1 MSFILRVY
9 IIGLMAFVPSQ
20 DGKRMIVLMVDAGD
34 GYHASDGSY
43 FPPHVPML
51 LARAGSCKGACEA
64 DLEAAAGSLLSG
76 IAEQRA
82 PRLRKAL
89 DGGTLWRINGE
100 DLAVVV
106 PHVRTAESTVLE
118 VVRRPA
124 ATGATRGTARVMP
137 AKADDIADFGWVPQ
151 LSDVVSD
158 ARDVDPDCLAP
169 QPHKGLV
176 VGRLTLNRGT
186 LRTYRMTEFYHQLE
200 GGVPSFLYKP
210 LAAGAAALAPTPS
223 SPAAARGIADW
234 TVVDIPIQGC
244 EVTLEA
250 KSFRDPAAKPRTIT
264 LSPAACKANQVVEV
278 ALINLPDQSLRHELA
293 ENDHEHGPEGIASH
307 FQIYYELAKSRPAWR
322 QRLVPVVT
330 GGYVDPEKVGQKEEA
345 SLLLRHLD
353 LLDSGKGG
361 TYSRPI
367 CTQAVFAPST
377 DVLP

>member
-20 DGKRMIVLMVDAGD
+20 DGKRMVVLMVDARD
-34 GYHASDGSY
+34 GYHATDGSF

-51 LARAGSCKGACEA
+51 LARAASCKGDCEA

-89 DGGTLWRINGE
+89 DGGTLWRIDGD
-100 DLAVVV
+100 DLAVLS
-106 PHVRTAESTVLE
+106 PRMRGAASTGLE

-124 ATGATRGTARVMP
+124 ATGMRATSPAMP
-137 AKADDIADFGWVPQ
+137 AQAADVADFGWVPKV
-151 LSDVVSD
+151 SDVVSEAGD
-158 ARDVDPDCLAP
+158 IDRDCLAP
-169 QPHKGLV
+169 QPRKGLV
-176 VGRLTLNRGT
+176 VGRLALDRGT
-186 LRTYRMTEFYHQLE
+186 LRTYRMTEFYHDLQ

-210 LAAGAAALAPTPS
+210 LAAGSAIVAPS
-223 SPAAARGIADW
+223 SPSLAAARGIADW

-264 LSPAACKANQVVEV
+264 LAPAQCKANQVVEV
-278 ALINLPDQSLRHELA
+278 ALINLPDQSLRDKLA
-293 ENDHEHGPEGIASH
+293 ENDHQHGPEGIASH
-307 FQIYYELAKSRPAWR
+307 FQIYYELAQSRPAWR
-322 QRLVPVVT
+322 ERLVPVVT
-330 GGYVDPEKVGQKEEA
+330 DQYVEPEKVGQEKET
-345 SLLLRHLD
+345 SLLLQALD
-353 LLDSGKGG
+353 LLGSGRGG

-367 CTQAVFAPST
+367 CTQAVFAASDAVRP
-377 DVLP
+377 